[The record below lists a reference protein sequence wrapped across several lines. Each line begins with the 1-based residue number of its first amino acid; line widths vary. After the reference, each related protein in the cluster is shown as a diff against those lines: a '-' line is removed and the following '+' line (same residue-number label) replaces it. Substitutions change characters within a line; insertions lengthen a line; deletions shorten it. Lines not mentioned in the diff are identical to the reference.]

1 MSKLSKISKVILLS
15 GIFLVSLSLV
25 SVDIAVAAT
34 QAEKAQAK
42 ADEAAAAKEQSD
54 AAIKEWEKARDA
66 RDAAQSAY
74 TEASM
79 EYNKCVA
86 ANGAAACGSA
96 KAAMEE
102 AQSNLNTATEN
113 YNEAQKVA
121 SEYANDTTRAQN
133 QADTAAQKAAAA
145 AVRKDERA
153 LQAAERELNKAVR
166 ALEKCQKDE
175 GADCSKEQAAVASA
189 QQNVDS
195 AQSKVDSHTKA
206 SSSAEADNSAL
217 EALQANFDNAASSGE
232 QSDILNQMRVYKDG
246 KEIAAAAA
254 EAECERYSTM
264 TSSDARDKAK
274 EACAQAIALRAEA
287 DAANQAYED
296 ASQNRIQRELDD
308 SVKVAQRRLRSVG
321 KGDTGIVDISQ
332 SRQIGDSGPYTL
344 AGYRSQYF
352 NYGSGE
358 DVLDTVTR
366 RAALTIASLKPIV
379 YVFAGFGLIAFAW
392 MAIFNKI
399 SWKWFANIAMGLFLV
414 ANMGRFIEYF
424 VVGDGDQHYYV
435 GVWGSNTAQAGKTN
449 SLANAFVDSYYVYGD
464 TVYDDVGIRYFKE
477 QEAAGGGSTTTP
489 EEFEASAPGFCQ
501 GTSGSGWENFT
512 SCVNDVVSTA
522 KKAADTAKDVKA
534 AADDMQA
541 RVENI
546 KDSAANIKQAAEAM
560 KGASLTEIIANTG
573 NILNNVNNMVS
584 TTTGAV
590 GSLTNTASSISNNVQ
605 DMGKSVEQQEEL
617 QSRRNQGEATNAV
630 DAALKG
636 QEWNSSTGGVENV
649 DGQWA
654 GQDNFI
660 TNANDFADDIRDKSS
675 TINNSA
681 QDMTQQVGAVTNIV
695 ESTKIGGESINDR
708 RNNAQDAARNNSA
721 ANTSSNRT
729 TTAGGN
735 ASYTGNTSSAARTQ
749 TGTSN
754 AIAGDSSANDNIDTG
769 VVDRQVPSTTS
780 GQNTVVERQDTLQDT
795 AVKRQDTPAVST
807 GSSQKETVDK
817 QDTSASD
824 TKAIAERADLSNMTD
839 TTASGQYKADTT
851 LRNDLQNKDVSAGQ
865 NSASSNTADVISN
878 APYEVAQS
886 RQPTETT
893 YSSAEKATVD
903 NKTAEIEQASS
914 EMAEAQSEYDD
925 AVAQAQEARA
935 SHANALA
942 EGKPQSEITK
952 LQQAYNDKL
961 TVMSDA
967 KESYEQKKQTYD
979 SLSEGQTAMQATVA
993 KDSQTDVSA
1002 EFAETLSA
1010 MTEEDFAKFQAEAEA
1025 AKNNYI
1031 TQKNKVEVAAFALKE
1046 KEAMVEQIKADY
1058 DNAQNQCDQTKDVA
1072 ACRLAER
1079 LQKNYELSLNEKNT
1093 AQQEYDRLSKD
1104 LKDYEKAY
1112 KEKTHESEQYNQ
1124 QLYFDEM
1131 QRAASDI
1138 NTYEVLVSRQRVEV
1152 EKAARSYTQ
1161 VKNGLQEGDEA
1172 GLKQAVSLY
1181 KDYKEAKDRYDEYQS
1196 LLNQAR
1202 NKYATAQHNYQKSA
1216 DEAEKLAEELSI
1228 KDVADQN

>member
-102 AQSNLNTATEN
+102 ARSNLNTATEN

-133 QADTAAQKAAAA
+133 LADTAAQKAEAA
-145 AVRKDERA
+145 AVREDERA

-217 EALQANFDNAASSGE
+217 EALQANFDNATSYGE
-232 QSDILNQMRVYKDG
+232 QSSILNQMRSYKDG

-308 SVKVAQRRLRSVG
+308 SVKAAQRRLRSVG

-332 SRQIGDSGPYTL
+332 SRQIGDSGPYAL
-344 AGYRSQYF
+344 GNYRSLYF
-352 NYGSGE
+352 NYDSGE

-424 VVGDGDQHYYV
+424 VVGDRDQHYYV

-449 SLANAFVDSYYVYGD
+449 NLANAFVDSYYVYGD
-464 TVYDDVGIRYFKE
+464 TVYNDAGIRYFKE

-512 SCVNDVVSTA
+512 SCVDDVVSTA
-522 KKAADTAKDVKA
+522 KKVADTAKDVKA
-534 AADDMQA
+534 AADGMQA

-573 NILNNVNNMVS
+573 SILSDVNNMVS

-590 GSLTNTASSISNNVQ
+590 GSLTNTASSISNNIQ

-708 RNNAQDAARNNSA
+708 RNRAQDAARNNSA

-795 AVKRQDTPAVST
+795 AVDRQDTPAVST

-839 TTASGQYKADTT
+839 TTASGQYKAGTT

-878 APYEVAQS
+878 AAYEVAKS

-979 SLSEGQTAMQATVA
+979 SLSEGQTAMKATVA

-1058 DNAQNQCDQTKDVA
+1058 DNAQNQCDQTKDAA

-1079 LQKNYELSLNEKNT
+1079 LQKNYELSLNEKNA
-1093 AQQEYDRLSKD
+1093 AQEEYNKLNKD
-1104 LKDYEKAY
+1104 LEVYEKDY

-1152 EKAARSYTQ
+1152 EKAAQSYTQ
-1161 VKNGLQEGDEA
+1161 VKNGLQEGDED

-1181 KDYKEAKDRYDEYQS
+1181 KEYKEAKDKYDEYQS

-1202 NKYATAQHNYQKSA
+1202 NKYATAQHNYQKSS